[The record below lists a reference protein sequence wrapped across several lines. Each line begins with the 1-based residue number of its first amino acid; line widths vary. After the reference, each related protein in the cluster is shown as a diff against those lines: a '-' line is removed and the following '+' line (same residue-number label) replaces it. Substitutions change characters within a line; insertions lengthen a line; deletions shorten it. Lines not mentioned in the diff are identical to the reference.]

1 VDNLLLKN
9 IDVLK
14 EIIKLGKEITLL
26 RETKDNERINKENL
40 YKSRKKQEDLA
51 KYLDNQEIEV
61 LKEIMTIMYI
71 GIDKD
76 YDIDDSP
83 NEIFNMEKMFLDS
96 QGWPEKEIL
105 IYTISN
111 KSLLDEFLIDGL
123 KALNIEI

>member
-1 VDNLLLKN
+1 MILKN

-14 EIIKLGKEITLL
+14 EVIKLGKEITLL
-26 RETKDNERINKENL
+26 RKTKECEKINTENL
-40 YKSRKKQEDLA
+40 YKSREKQEDLV
-51 KYLDNQEIEV
+51 KYLENQKIEV

-76 YDIDDSP
+76 YDIDDTP
-83 NEIFNMEKMFLDS
+83 DEIFNMEKLFLDS

-123 KALNIEI
+123 KALSIEV

>member
-1 VDNLLLKN
+1 MILKN

-14 EIIKLGKEITLL
+14 KIIKLGKEITLL

>member
-1 VDNLLLKN
+1 MILKN

-14 EIIKLGKEITLL
+14 EIIRLGKEITLL
-26 RETKDNERINKENL
+26 RETKNNKKINKENL
-40 YKSRKKQEDLA
+40 YKSREKQEDLA

-61 LKEIMTIMYI
+61 LKEIMTVMYI

-76 YDIDDSP
+76 YEIDDTPSDR
-83 NEIFNMEKMFLDS
+83 FNMEKIFLDS

-123 KALNIEI
+123 KALNIEV

>member
-1 VDNLLLKN
+1 
-9 IDVLK
+9 
-14 EIIKLGKEITLL
+14 
-26 RETKDNERINKENL
+26 
-40 YKSRKKQEDLA
+40 
-51 KYLDNQEIEV
+51 
-61 LKEIMTIMYI
+61 MTIMYI

-123 KALNIEI
+123 KALNIEV

>member
-1 VDNLLLKN
+1 MILKN
-9 IDVLK
+9 IEVLK

-26 RETKDNERINKENL
+26 RETKDNEKISKENL
-40 YKSRKKQEDLA
+40 YKSREKQEDLA

-61 LKEIMTIMYI
+61 LKEIMIVMYI

-76 YDIDDSP
+76 YDINDTP

-123 KALNIEI
+123 KALNIEL

>member
-1 VDNLLLKN
+1 MILKN

-26 RETKDNERINKENL
+26 RETKDNEKINKENL

-51 KYLDNQEIEV
+51 KYLDNRKIKY
-61 LKEIMTIMYI
+61 KEIMTIMYI

-123 KALNIEI
+123 KALNIEV

>member
-1 VDNLLLKN
+1 MLLKN